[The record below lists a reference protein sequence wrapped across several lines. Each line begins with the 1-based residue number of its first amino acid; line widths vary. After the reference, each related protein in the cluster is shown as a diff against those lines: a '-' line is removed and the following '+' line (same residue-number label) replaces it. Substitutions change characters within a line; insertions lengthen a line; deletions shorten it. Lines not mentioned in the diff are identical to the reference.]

1 MKVSD
6 YTALAAKHAAEHG
19 LNQQATL
26 QYELGLLST
35 ALENAQHDLAQYTG
49 SSAKPQNGCH
59 FYSTTFGD
67 ADITVEYEY
76 EPGEDAVWNLDSPMC
91 GPGVSPYVVVIQVL
105 INGAWIDPDGIVDRS
120 VIERWEEEILESET
134 EAA

>member
-35 ALENAQHDLAQYTG
+35 ALENAQHDLGTYTG
-49 SSAKPQNGCH
+49 KNAKPQAGCNFH
-59 FYSTTFGD
+59 SATLGD
-67 ADITVEYEY
+67 ADVVVEYEY
-76 EPGEDAVWNLDSPMC
+76 EPGEDAVWDLNSPMC
-91 GPGVSPYVVVIQVL
+91 GPGVSPSAVVIQVL